1 MPKADWLEHT
11 SPAFRLVIATS
22 WLAPDAL
29 RDKQEK
35 TIREAVAA
43 APDWAEYLRLI
54 DRHDVTVLSWAALN
68 RVPGLAI
75 PEPVAQQLQKLGEAC
90 RIHSIRHSLI
100 LTEILREF
108 NRADIPV
115 MPFKGPILSSALYGD
130 IGLRRSFDLDVAVAK
145 ENLQNAMAC
154 LENIGWKLDAAQSSL
169 SRRQW
174 NSFLQNGHHVNFTHS
189 VTGSCLEL
197 HWRNYWEASESAG
210 ARWRRSRSSAW
221 NGCAIRTMSAADLTL
236 YLCTHAGFHLWS
248 SAKWLGDLARAHALG
263 LLDWS
268 AAGEENALLS
278 GLSVLRAAYGDQL
291 SDLPRTD
298 SLEVPAILIEVPLRS
313 LQHPQLQIERNFLAT
328 MQNQIHTLRYERL
341 VRPRPWSD
349 SLSELFYCAS
359 DFQAL
364 PLPDS
369 LFWLYKPLRPVLW
382 VWRWILRKR
391 PKPVYGDAKPRSTIL
406 SMECK
411 SSRSMP

>member
-1 MPKADWLEHT
+1 MREADWLEH
-11 SPAFRLVIATS
+11 SSAAFRLVIATS
-22 WLAPDAL
+22 WLAPDASW
-29 RDKQEK
+29 DKQEK

-75 PEPVAQQLQKLGEAC
+75 PEPVAQRLQKLSEAC
-90 RIHSIRHSLI
+90 RIHAIRHSLA

-115 MPFKGPILSSALYGD
+115 MPFKGPILSFALYD
-130 IGLRRSFDLDVAVAK
+130 DVGLRRSFDLDIAVAK
-145 ENLQNAMAC
+145 ENLQNSMAC

-197 HWRNYWEASESAG
+197 HWRNYWEASESAD
-210 ARWRRSRSSAW
+210 ARWLRSRSSAW

-248 SAKWLGDLARAHALG
+248 SAKWLGDLARAHTLG

-278 GLSVLRAAYGDQL
+278 GLSVLRAVYGDQL
-291 SDLPRTD
+291 SDLPRPD
-298 SLEVPAILIEVPLRS
+298 SLEVPPVLIKVPLRS

-341 VRPRPWSD
+341 VRPRPWSE

-382 VWRWILRKR
+382 VWRWVLRKR
-391 PKPVYGDAKPRSTIL
+391 PKAPYGDAKPRSTTL
-406 SMECK
+406 RMECK